1 MNCSYKS
8 SPHPIMCWYLQCLG
22 VCFNLLMA
30 LNWRGCCNIKSR
42 ISSSTCLSKHQ
53 AFQARSHSKCRLFSF
68 TFYFSRLMIFF
79 YMWHW
84 FLFHNLSHHCMHKHL
99 FIFVY
104 STQKPVSNY
113 NKNAAPIAVTVLVIM
128 LTSNVIKFYMLMS
141 LFRVFKDKEN
151 KIGKIKMIFTRN

>member
-1 MNCSYKS
+1 
-8 SPHPIMCWYLQCLG
+8 
-22 VCFNLLMA
+22 
-30 LNWRGCCNIKSR
+30 
-42 ISSSTCLSKHQ
+42 
-53 AFQARSHSKCRLFSF
+53 
-68 TFYFSRLMIFF
+68 
-79 YMWHW
+79 
-84 FLFHNLSHHCMHKHL
+84 MHKHL

-113 NKNAAPIAVTVLVIM
+113 NKTAAPISVTV

>member
-1 MNCSYKS
+1 
-8 SPHPIMCWYLQCLG
+8 
-22 VCFNLLMA
+22 
-30 LNWRGCCNIKSR
+30 
-42 ISSSTCLSKHQ
+42 
-53 AFQARSHSKCRLFSF
+53 
-68 TFYFSRLMIFF
+68 
-79 YMWHW
+79 
-84 FLFHNLSHHCMHKHL
+84 MHKHL

-151 KIGKIKMIFTRN
+151 KIGKITYTELKKYAVYIRGVLKKLYKLATNIHV